1 MSASGHPPSNEEA
14 STTELGDGSVEPS
27 LPSEDE
33 LFDLLSNQRR
43 RFAVHALS
51 RQPEAEVE
59 LSTLAERVAAWEND
73 VDHTELDYAERK
85 RVYTALQQ
93 SHLPRM
99 DQAGVVHFD
108 KDRGVVEASSVLD
121 DAEIF
126 LEVVRGREIPWS
138 KYYIGL
144 SATAIALLG
153 AVAVEAAPFD
163 GVPTIGWFTAVVTA
177 FTVSAFAHWYYD
189 QQNRLGS
196 KERPPELRE

>member
-1 MSASGHPPSNEEA
+1 MSASGQPPSSEEA
-14 STTELGDGSVEPS
+14 NTAELGDRSTEPS

-51 RQPEAEVE
+51 RQPETEVE
-59 LSTLAERVAAWEND
+59 LGTLAERVAAWEND

-108 KDRGVVEASSVLD
+108 KDRGIVEASSVLD

-126 LEVVRGREIPWS
+126 L
-138 KYYIGL
+138 
-144 SATAIALLG
+144 
-153 AVAVEAAPFD
+153 
-163 GVPTIGWFTAVVTA
+163 
-177 FTVSAFAHWYYD
+177 
-189 QQNRLGS
+189 
-196 KERPPELRE
+196 